1 MYINKDAHRS
11 LNGGGCSTQLS
22 VPRFV
27 RIVNE
32 VIHIPSLANVSMGT
46 NCWGSPFLCFYYHN
60 QKNQTMSYGF
70 GKWAACE
77 ADLIRVKTAMI
88 EIEKVVGVIPLTE
101 EKESLVSVVPS
112 PSVSQTLVA
121 EQ

>member
-1 MYINKDAHRS
+1 
-11 LNGGGCSTQLS
+11 
-22 VPRFV
+22 
-27 RIVNE
+27 
-32 VIHIPSLANVSMGT
+32 
-46 NCWGSPFLCFYYHN
+46 
-60 QKNQTMSYGF
+60 MSYGF

-101 EKESLVSVVPS
+101 EKESLVFVPVVPA
-112 PSVSQTLVA
+112 PSVPQTLVA

>member
-1 MYINKDAHRS
+1 M
-11 LNGGGCSTQLS
+11 
-22 VPRFV
+22 
-27 RIVNE
+27 
-32 VIHIPSLANVSMGT
+32 
-46 NCWGSPFLCFYYHN
+46 CFYYHN

-70 GKWAACE
+70 GKWTACE

-101 EKESLVSVVPS
+101 EKESLVSVVPV
-112 PSVSQTLVA
+112 PSVPQTLVA

>member
-1 MYINKDAHRS
+1 M
-11 LNGGGCSTQLS
+11 
-22 VPRFV
+22 PRFV
-27 RIVNE
+27 RIGNE

-46 NCWGSPFLCFYYHN
+46 NCWGAPFLCFYYHN

-70 GKWAACE
+70 GKWPACE

-101 EKESLVSVVPS
+101 EKESPVFPTQLSPVLAPVVP
-112 PSVSQTLVA
+112 VVVDQ
-121 EQ
+121 

>member
-1 MYINKDAHRS
+1 M
-11 LNGGGCSTQLS
+11 
-22 VPRFV
+22 PRFV
-27 RIVNE
+27 RIGNE

-46 NCWGSPFLCFYYHN
+46 NCWGAPFLCFYYHN

-70 GKWAACE
+70 GKWPACE

-101 EKESLVSVVPS
+101 EKESLVFPTQLSPVLAPVVP
-112 PSVSQTLVA
+112 VVA
-121 EQ
+121 DQ

>member
-1 MYINKDAHRS
+1 M
-11 LNGGGCSTQLS
+11 
-22 VPRFV
+22 PRFV
-27 RIVNE
+27 RIGNE
-32 VIHIPSLANVSMGT
+32 VIHIPSLANVSMSTTCLGA
-46 NCWGSPFLCFYYHN
+46 PFLCFYYHN
-60 QKNQTMSYGF
+60 QKNQNMSYGF

-101 EKESLVSVVPS
+101 EKESPVFPTQSAPVLAPVVP
-112 PSVSQTLVA
+112 VSAAPQTLVA

>member
-1 MYINKDAHRS
+1 M
-11 LNGGGCSTQLS
+11 
-22 VPRFV
+22 PRFV
-27 RIVNE
+27 RIGNE
-32 VIHIPSLANVSMGT
+32 VIHIPSLANVSMSTTCLGA
-46 NCWGSPFLCFYYHN
+46 PFLCFYYHN
-60 QKNQTMSYGF
+60 QKNQNMSYGF

-101 EKESLVSVVPS
+101 EKESPVFPTAPVFPPQSAPVLAPVVP
-112 PSVSQTLVA
+112 VSAVPQTLVA

>member
-1 MYINKDAHRS
+1 M
-11 LNGGGCSTQLS
+11 
-22 VPRFV
+22 PRFV
-27 RIVNE
+27 RIGNE
-32 VIHIPSLANVSMGT
+32 VIHIPSLANVSMSTTCLGA
-46 NCWGSPFLCFYYHN
+46 PFLCFYYHN

-101 EKESLVSVVPS
+101 EKESPVFPTVPVVPV
-112 PSVSQTLVA
+112 PSVPQTLVA

>member
-1 MYINKDAHRS
+1 MRPFFVKVYK
-11 LNGGGCSTQLS
+11 TKM
-22 VPRFV
+22 PRFV
-27 RIVNE
+27 RIGNE

-46 NCWGSPFLCFYYHN
+46 TCLGAPFLCFYYHN

-101 EKESLVSVVPS
+101 EKESLVSVVPV
-112 PSVSQTLVA
+112 PSVPQTLVVD
-121 EQ
+121 Q

>member
-1 MYINKDAHRS
+1 M
-11 LNGGGCSTQLS
+11 
-22 VPRFV
+22 PRFV
-27 RIVNE
+27 RIGNE

-46 NCWGSPFLCFYYHN
+46 TCLGAPFLCFYYHN

-88 EIEKVVGVIPLTE
+88 EIEKVVGAIPLTE
-101 EKESLVSVVPS
+101 EKECPVYAPASVPVLEKA
-112 PSVSQTLVA
+112 QGKTLVPVTPLA
-121 EQ
+121 GKGVEA

>member
-1 MYINKDAHRS
+1 M
-11 LNGGGCSTQLS
+11 
-22 VPRFV
+22 PRFV
-27 RIVNE
+27 RIGNE

-46 NCWGSPFLCFYYHN
+46 TCLGAPFLCFYYHN

-88 EIEKVVGVIPLTE
+88 EIEKVVGAIPLTE
-101 EKESLVSVVPS
+101 EKESRVFPPVLEDAHGK
-112 PSVSQTLVA
+112 TLVPVTPLAGKGA
-121 EQ
+121 EA

>member
-1 MYINKDAHRS
+1 MLWYKIKM
-11 LNGGGCSTQLS
+11 
-22 VPRFV
+22 PRFV
-27 RIVNE
+27 RVGNE

-46 NCWGSPFLCFYYHN
+46 SCWGAPFLCFYYHN

-70 GKWAACE
+70 GKWTACE

-101 EKESLVSVVPS
+101 EKESLVSVVPV
-112 PSVSQTLVA
+112 PSVPQTLVA

>member
-1 MYINKDAHRS
+1 M
-11 LNGGGCSTQLS
+11 
-22 VPRFV
+22 PRFV
-27 RIVNE
+27 RIGNE

-46 NCWGSPFLCFYYHN
+46 NCWGAPFLCFYYHN

-88 EIEKVVGVIPLTE
+88 EIERVVGVIPLTE
-101 EKESLVSVVPS
+101 EKESLVFPTQSLASVVP
-112 PSVSQTLVA
+112 PAGQTLVA